1 MVLAKV
7 VDMEG
12 QKVSDLELAEEV
24 FSVDINEVLIQEV
37 IKNYLASQRQG
48 TASTKNRSAVSGGG
62 IKPWRQKGTG
72 RARAGSIRS
81 PLWRGGGTVFGP
93 TPRDFSY
100 AIPRKKKARARLM
113 ALTDKARQS
122 KIVIVEG
129 WEFDAPS
136 TRRAKEFLERISAR
150 GKVLL
155 ILDPQDRK
163 ALSSFRNL
171 DYVRII
177 SPTTLNTYDIVNCD
191 VVVMP
196 QNLLD
201 TVVEVCR

>member
-1 MVLAKV
+1 MVLARV

-24 FSVDINEVLIQEV
+24 FSVDINEVLMQEV
-37 IKNYLASQRQG
+37 IKNYQVSQRQG
-48 TASTKNRSAVSGGG
+48 TASTKNRSAVRGGG

-93 TPRDFSY
+93 TPKDFFY
-100 AIPRKKKARARLM
+100 AIPRKKKARARVM
-113 ALTDKARQS
+113 ALADKARQS

-129 WEFDAPS
+129 WEFDTPS
-136 TRRAKEFLERISAR
+136 TRRAKELLDRISAR
-150 GKVLL
+150 EKVLL
-155 ILDPQDRK
+155 ILDPQDRNS
-163 ALSSFRNL
+163 LSSFRNL
-171 DYVRII
+171 DYVKII
-177 SPTTLNTYDIVNCD
+177 SPTSLNTYDIVDCD
-191 VVVMP
+191 VVVIP
-196 QNLLD
+196 QHLLD